1 MPFAMERLV
10 RKAQSGDKEA
20 FIALMESQKLSMSR
34 AALAVLR
41 NQEDAADA
49 VAETVMEAFAQ
60 LHTLRQPKYFKT
72 WLTRAL
78 ICNCYDIL
86 RQRRRFVPLED
97 IPEPAGGEPDDQALD
112 VRESLAALAEN
123 DRLVLTLHYLDGL
136 KVKEIAKVLGVKEG
150 AVKSR
155 LMRGRN
161 RLQKIYLEREGNP
174 CEAK

>member
-34 AALAVLR
+34 AALAVKR

-60 LHTLRQPKYFKT
+60 LHTLRQPAYFKT

>member
-60 LHTLRQPKYFKT
+60 LHTLRQPACFKT
-72 WLTRAL
+72 WLTWAL

>member
-60 LHTLRQPKYFKT
+60 LHTLRQPTYFKT

>member
-20 FIALMESQKLSMSR
+20 FIALMESHKLSMSR
-34 AALAVLR
+34 AALAILH
-41 NQEDAADA
+41 NEEDAADA
-49 VAETVMEAFAQ
+49 IAETVMEAFAQ